1 MQDLEKLAGMDL
13 KEVSRKT
20 HITESKLKEIINKDF
35 EALHPIRAKG
45 FIGILERELGLDLQE
60 WTKDYDKYY
69 KYRREAAA
77 AAITES
83 KTIQDSDQS
92 SHQSIETPPKSPL
105 QELELDTTKP
115 KDDSPK
121 DAAKPTPTKPG
132 YESKATPDTKPLDS
146 QAVLQIEEKAAPKAP
161 KTSPSTQSEGGT
173 SGLKNKKLIA
183 LALGVILGLCF
194 LISSIYSMLSPD
206 HHDDLPIKP
215 SEESSRMEPP
225 AQASQDEEQVQ
236 NQEEDKQED
245 EKELDSKPMESK
257 SDSKEEV
264 GATLITITPQKE
276 VWFSWIDLET
286 KKRGEKYARGEF
298 SLELEGK
305 GIFHFGN
312 LLLDIRVG
320 GKEYNFNK
328 AGVGYIAY
336 DPESGPREIS
346 QREFNAMKRLAK

>member
-13 KEVSRKT
+13 KEVSKKT
-20 HITESKLKEIINKDF
+20 HITESKLRDIINRDF

-60 WTKDYDKYY
+60 WVKDYDKYY
-69 KYRREAAA
+69 KYRREAAT

-83 KTIQDSDQS
+83 RTSQDN
-92 SHQSIETPPKSPL
+92 HQPIEMPSKSPL
-105 QELELDTTKP
+105 QKLELDNTKL

-121 DAAKPTPTKPG
+121 DATAPTPTKPS
-132 YESKATPDTKPLDS
+132 YESKAAPDTKPLDS
-146 QAVLQIEEKAAPKAP
+146 QATLQIEEKAAPKVP
-161 KTSPSTQSEGGT
+161 KALSSVQSEGWVRGLK
-173 SGLKNKKLIA
+173 SLKNKKL
-183 LALGVILGLCF
+183 LALVLSVVLGLCF
-194 LISSIYSMLSPD
+194 LVGLIYSVLSPGN
-206 HHDDLPIKP
+206 HDNPPVKP

-236 NQEEDKQED
+236 NQEEDKQEE

-257 SDSKEEV
+257 NDSKEEV
-264 GATLITITPQKE
+264 GAALITITPQKE

-312 LLLDIRVG
+312 LLLDISVG